1 MKRAL
6 CWLLFGLACGSAGA
20 QTFSDRTDVV
30 VVEVP
35 VQVIGGDGEPVRGLT
50 AQDFEVFEGRKKL
63 PVTGFEVLDLNAT
76 PAPAVKPEGKK
87 IVQPVAARRHFLLL
101 FDLAFSSPIKL
112 ALAQQAARDLLKGL
126 HPLDLVAVASYL
138 PSKGPQLILGF
149 TSDKAQIA
157 HALTLLPKPQMF
169 DRVADPLRLVLVS
182 NGAPPSTGGGGGGG
196 AQGGG
201 KGAERRQEAK
211 ENVGVDPT
219 GSLGNLLDE
228 LRRFERAQHQRAV
241 EAMSR
246 AFADLAK
253 NMGGLYGR
261 KYVVLFSE
269 GFDSSVFQG
278 TANIDEQ
285 NTMAAA
291 STFGQYW

>member
-1 MKRAL
+1 MKSAL
-6 CWLLFGLACGSAGA
+6 CWLLFGLVSGFAGA
-20 QTFSDRTDVV
+20 QTFSERTEVV

-35 VQVIGGDGEPVRGLT
+35 VQVIGGDGDPVRGLT
-50 AQDFEVFEGRKKL
+50 AQDFEVYEGRRKL

-76 PAPAVKPEGKK
+76 AVSSGAAAKTEGKK

-112 ALAQQAARDLLKGL
+112 ARAQEAARDLLEGL
-126 HPLDLVAVASYL
+126 HPLDLVAVGSYL

-149 TSDKAQIA
+149 TSDKVQIA

-182 NGAPPSTGGGGGGG
+182 NGGPPSMGGGGGGG

-211 ENVGVDPT
+211 ESIADDPT
-219 GSLGNLLDE
+219 GSLGNLPSLMRTSE
-228 LRRFERAQHQRAV
+228 RVRQERAVTAL
-241 EAMSR
+241 SR

-253 NMGGLYGR
+253 AIGGLYGR

-269 GFDSSVFQG
+269 GFDSSIFQG

-285 NTMAAA
+285 NT
-291 STFGQYW
+291 